1 MRRETYAGP
10 WLPEPLVEDEPVEDI
25 TLPLM
30 LALAFYKSLF
40 DEGLAPRVSMAQ
52 IYNVWTEFGRG
63 HFSLFLSGPWTI
75 GDLKRRLVPA
85 LQEVWGNAVN
95 PGRSEEHTSELKS
108 LMRISYAVFCLKK
121 KNTNYTNT

>member
-52 IYNVWTEFGRG
+52 ISNVWTEFGRG

-75 GDLKRRLVPA
+75 GDLKRRLAPA
-85 LQEVWGNAVN
+85 LQDDWGTAVN
-95 PGRSEEHTSELKS
+95 PGPDGIGSAAPRSEEHPSELQS
-108 LMRISYAVFCLKK
+108 LMRNSYAVFC
-121 KNTNYTNT
+121 